1 MAAAGSTNSNMTPTT
16 SAAGY
21 PTTLQQALPG
31 LNNLLGSATGNISNL
46 LSGLPSASWAQTT
59 NAYAGAGAGQP
70 GQANAIGT
78 FSGNMGANLY
88 NQQANQN
95 RQTGL
100 SDLLNLIG
108 TSSGN
113 LATTP
118 GQNLQNTQFQQ
129 NLGQNSSQFQQSLAE
144 QQFMDQIN
152 ALIGLSNAGFGG
164 TGGITGGY
172 GTATAP
178 QAYGYNVGNLA
189 PPNGYNAGGT
199 AYYGGGAPVNP
210 ISSLLG

>member
-95 RQTGL
+95 RQTA
-100 SDLLNLIG
+100 SRSLLNSIA
-108 TSSGN
+108 TRSGSP
-113 LATTP
+113 ATTAS
-118 GQNLQNTQFQQ
+118 QTLQNTHCKKSR
-129 NLGQNSSQFQQSLAE
+129 GKNSSQ
-144 QQFMDQIN
+144 
-152 ALIGLSNAGFGG
+152 
-164 TGGITGGY
+164 
-172 GTATAP
+172 
-178 QAYGYNVGNLA
+178 V
-189 PPNGYNAGGT
+189 
-199 AYYGGGAPVNP
+199 
-210 ISSLLG
+210 